1 MKLPLGRIRDS
12 CDPGSFFLRPSS
24 TTQDAL
30 MSLFTHILK
39 IFKHRK
45 IFEDA
50 PSFFVVYAW
59 DQKSHPGLPADSSIV
74 HEMIQWFEDA
84 GYSTMYSD
92 STPPSE
98 KAVIDGQLRLL
109 PIAAYPDSVQNV
121 ILCGSKL
128 LGHYM
133 AGRYFKKYA
142 SKIIRTY
149 HEARQNETKIP
160 ISQILRGVQQQY
172 ERTASRKFHHV
183 MTELALLDIR
193 NAYNEKSTVIPYLLN
208 GDPQSCLPK
217 YITIGSDNLRVQ
229 RGVDGSKYECFFEI
243 LGKLVGSSNRKFDP
257 GPQHLIPSMIEIY
270 KRAATELTDMDR
282 VPEGFLERY
291 QSEANKAS
299 DDFSSAQ
306 RQNPKGIGVSAV
318 REALD
323 AYHSNIMSIER
334 VFGETLPLRKHHII
348 LAKIF
353 DSTESDTFSDES
365 TYIRLNNI
373 FNDTKLKGG
382 SVGRPKRILIHGRPG
397 VGKTTLCKQ
406 IIDEY
411 GRKEVLGTMFSWVL
425 WVPLRKLGLD
435 DSLKSFFRSEYFH
448 GKLHED
454 LLAEKLYQQVFGEDK
469 EKTLLILDGLD
480 ESSGWEERNISELAQ
495 FKSIIFTTRS
505 GRGKAGSAVYT
516 IADLELE
523 AMGFSQ
529 REALNYIDSH
539 IGIKPLETVND
550 IWFFATSPP
559 GFDLAQIPI
568 CLDILC
574 SSWDDVRLATPSN
587 EIIKLSV
594 LYEVVVAR
602 LWRRDILRLGKR
614 DPSTG
619 SVMTKDILDAVRDFS
634 RLHRLI
640 YKEMAFLEALAISLT
655 REGKI
660 DFGHDEITA
669 TIRQVERDTML
680 LPLSLEYDL
689 RNLSFLHSDGCGGYS
704 FIHRTFQEY
713 FAALWISHNGPSL
726 RGYLASHVKYAPAF
740 ERIWQFIAGSIQT
753 KEALEEF
760 FDLIESEPRDLLG
773 PAHQWLLLCCFNE
786 VRHSLR
792 LPTCIKV
799 IHRLARWMEFEC
811 EISTNSFLKHCGE
824 YPDEVIEIFLSNS
837 TSRCVRRILNSVG
850 GMYLSPMMIE
860 LLIKRVNSESLDA
873 HAFALGL
880 LYTQKQ
886 RFSLES
892 SQKLILRLAKRDDD
906 TGYSSTSTLHKL
918 SDSSVVIAKSLLY
931 IFKYPH
937 ELSQDITVCHLFS
950 LCVFLNKKVDSFLAA
965 TLSGCMTLLEDKDEA
980 IPVRI
985 AAADM
990 LQSNCCLSDE
1000 TVKSLAEM
1008 LRDSNKTVRY
1018 SVIRAMRCQHSFS
1031 VDTIEI
1037 LTTIMKDDDEDARH
1051 AATLVYY
1058 SYSTFSGSD
1067 IAALVALVWDSN
1079 ASIQS
1084 TAAVALGGLSSIPDD
1099 AVAALVSLHNHH
1111 NKDIRASTAKALG
1124 KYLQRMWLTRS
1135 QPSGDVEA
1143 ALIILLED
1151 PVDFV
1156 RMEAVWALG
1165 STNNLS
1171 QKTTAVLKSKIL
1183 GEPNIKKAD
1192 IMEVFIRQL
1201 KPNFTFAELVALLK
1215 IIPDDYRSTLYILP
1229 FLFHSEE
1236 VWRHKTRSLLAQ
1248 IGIHDPITVTSFG
1261 QTGWPDYIHEVVLN
1275 LCMKYKSLG
1284 EEFWYKFQAP
1294 LHCQI
1299 SLSRANMQGVLRVLQ
1314 DSSGFGSRI
1323 LQAEILAQLST
1334 WPNDVVEAVME
1345 YFQDKEHLHDFC
1357 YCAATNNRE
1366 LLNKLLSAAGLLS
1379 EAEER
1384 DTPERK
1390 SVLNPYILKS
1400 IYGVLLLRGFNEQL
1414 ILFIDHEHGECVLYD
1429 QGIPRTAWLEE
1440 TLGTASIEERRQHCS
1455 YYTAIR
1461 EIRERWNPRG
1471 LDLWD

>member
-1 MKLPLGRIRDS
+1 MSTTPQTMKLPPGCTRDS
-12 CDPGSFFLRPSS
+12 CDPSS

-30 MSLFTHILK
+30 MSLFAHILK

-59 DQKSHPGLPADSSIV
+59 DQSSHPDLAADSRMV
-74 HEMIQWFEDA
+74 QEMIQWFSDA

-92 STPPSE
+92 STPPNE
-98 KAVIDGQLRLL
+98 KTVIDGQLRLL
-109 PIAAYPDSVQNV
+109 PLAADPDSVQNV

-133 AGRYFKKYA
+133 ARRYFKKYA
-142 SKIIRTY
+142 SKIIQTY
-149 HEARQNETKIP
+149 HEARQKETKIP
-160 ISQILRGVQQQY
+160 ISQILRGVQQKY

-334 VFGETLPLRKHHII
+334 VFGETLPLRKHHIN
-348 LAKIF
+348 LVKIF
-353 DSTESDTFSDES
+353 DSTESESDTFSDKS

-382 SVGRPKRILIHGRPG
+382 SIGRPKRILIHGRPG

-435 DSLKSFFRSEYFH
+435 DSLKSFFRLEYFH

-523 AMGFSQ
+523 AMGFTMKSQ
-529 REALNYIDSH
+529 
-539 IGIKPLETVND
+539 ETVND
-550 IWFFATSPP
+550 IRSFVASPP
-559 GFDLAQIPI
+559 GFDLVQTPI

-574 SSWDDVRLATPSN
+574 SSWDDVRLETQSN
-587 EIIKLSV
+587 GIIKLSV

-660 DFGHDEITA
+660 EFGHDEITA

-713 FAALWISHNGPSL
+713 FTALWVSHNGPSL
-726 RGYLASHVKYAPAF
+726 RSL
-740 ERIWQFIAGSIQT
+740 QT
-753 KEALEEF
+753 EEALEEF
-760 FDLIESEPRDLLG
+760 FDLIESEPVDLLG
-773 PAHQWLLLCCFNE
+773 PAHQWLLLCCFN
-786 VRHSLR
+786 
-792 LPTCIKV
+792 
-799 IHRLARWMEFEC
+799 
-811 EISTNSFLKHCGE
+811 
-824 YPDEVIEIFLSNS
+824 
-837 TSRCVRRILNSVG
+837 
-850 GMYLSPMMIE
+850 
-860 LLIKRVNSESLDA
+860 
-873 HAFALGL
+873 
-880 LYTQKQ
+880 
-886 RFSLES
+886 
-892 SQKLILRLAKRDDD
+892 
-906 TGYSSTSTLHKL
+906 
-918 SDSSVVIAKSLLY
+918 
-931 IFKYPH
+931 
-937 ELSQDITVCHLFS
+937 
-950 LCVFLNKKVDSFLAA
+950 
-965 TLSGCMTLLEDKDEA
+965 
-980 IPVRI
+980 
-985 AAADM
+985 
-990 LQSNCCLSDE
+990 
-1000 TVKSLAEM
+1000 
-1008 LRDSNKTVRY
+1008 
-1018 SVIRAMRCQHSFS
+1018 AM
-1031 VDTIEI
+1031 
-1037 LTTIMKDDDEDARH
+1037 K
-1051 AATLVYY
+1051 
-1058 SYSTFSGSD
+1058 
-1067 IAALVALVWDSN
+1067 
-1079 ASIQS
+1079 
-1084 TAAVALGGLSSIPDD
+1084 
-1099 AVAALVSLHNHH
+1099 
-1111 NKDIRASTAKALG
+1111 
-1124 KYLQRMWLTRS
+1124 
-1135 QPSGDVEA
+1135 
-1143 ALIILLED
+1143 
-1151 PVDFV
+1151 
-1156 RMEAVWALG
+1156 
-1165 STNNLS
+1165 
-1171 QKTTAVLKSKIL
+1171 
-1183 GEPNIKKAD
+1183 
-1192 IMEVFIRQL
+1192 
-1201 KPNFTFAELVALLK
+1201 
-1215 IIPDDYRSTLYILP
+1215 
-1229 FLFHSEE
+1229 
-1236 VWRHKTRSLLAQ
+1236 
-1248 IGIHDPITVTSFG
+1248 
-1261 QTGWPDYIHEVVLN
+1261 
-1275 LCMKYKSLG
+1275 
-1284 EEFWYKFQAP
+1284 
-1294 LHCQI
+1294 
-1299 SLSRANMQGVLRVLQ
+1299 
-1314 DSSGFGSRI
+1314 
-1323 LQAEILAQLST
+1323 
-1334 WPNDVVEAVME
+1334 
-1345 YFQDKEHLHDFC
+1345 
-1357 YCAATNNRE
+1357 
-1366 LLNKLLSAAGLLS
+1366 
-1379 EAEER
+1379 
-1384 DTPERK
+1384 
-1390 SVLNPYILKS
+1390 
-1400 IYGVLLLRGFNEQL
+1400 
-1414 ILFIDHEHGECVLYD
+1414 
-1429 QGIPRTAWLEE
+1429 
-1440 TLGTASIEERRQHCS
+1440 
-1455 YYTAIR
+1455 
-1461 EIRERWNPRG
+1461 
-1471 LDLWD
+1471 